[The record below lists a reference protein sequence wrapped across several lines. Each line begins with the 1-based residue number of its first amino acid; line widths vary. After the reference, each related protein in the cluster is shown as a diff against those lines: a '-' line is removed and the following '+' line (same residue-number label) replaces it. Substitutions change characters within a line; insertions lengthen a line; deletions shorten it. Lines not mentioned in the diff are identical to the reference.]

1 MAQGSPSI
9 LRGIAT
15 GAVADAGNRD
25 PQGVAKRVRA
35 VNNALPAPD
44 TEPPAMTETTPPDP
58 VPTPRTGAVARA
70 LRGWFGIALWKRIM
84 LALLLGAIVGYA
96 WGEGATA
103 IAWIGDVFVRLIRM
117 LVVPLVFLTIASG
130 VAALADPRRLGSIGV
145 KTLGMYV
152 FTTALAVTVGL
163 TVATLIGPGVG
174 ATFADAVPKAMETP
188 PDTARMFLEIIP
200 DNPVAAMAEGRTL
213 AVIFFAVLVGAGVIA
228 AGKGAAPVRDLLAAG
243 SEVML
248 RIVGFVMETAP
259 FGVFALIAVVMGTSG
274 PASFLAVLKL
284 AICVV
289 VGSAIVTLLIH
300 GLLVVRLLAW
310 LPPLPFFRGIAD
322 AIMVGFSTSSSS
334 ATLPVAIRVA
344 ERNLGVSKPVAST
357 VLPLG
362 ATIGMDGAAMYV
374 AMLTL
379 FSAQAFGVELG
390 WAEYLV
396 IAATTT
402 IVAMGVAP
410 VPSGSLFVLAAV
422 LHAIGITPE
431 QTALVVGF
439 VLPFDR
445 ILDMT
450 RTIPNVTSDL
460 SIATAVARWEH
471 EMDVE
476 VYKSANDV

>member
-1 MAQGSPSI
+1 MELS
-9 LRGIAT
+9 
-15 GAVADAGNRD
+15 
-25 PQGVAKRVRA
+25 
-35 VNNALPAPD
+35 
-44 TEPPAMTETTPPDP
+44 AMTETIERAERPGPI
-58 VPTPRTGAVARA
+58 RRA
-70 LRGWFGIALWKRIM
+70 LRLWFGISLWKRIL
-84 LALLLGAIVGYA
+84 LALVLGAIVGFA
-96 WGEGATA
+96 WGEGATS
-103 IAWIGDVFVRLIRM
+103 IAWIGELFVRLIRM

-130 VAALADPRRLGSIGV
+130 VAALADPKRLGSIGV
-145 KTLGMYV
+145 KTLAMYV
-152 FTTALAVTVGL
+152 FTTALAVTTGL
-163 TVATLIGPGVG
+163 AVATLIGPGIG
-174 ATFADAVPKAMETP
+174 ATFADAVPRAMGSP
-188 PDTARMFLEIIP
+188 PDTARMFMEIIP
-200 DNPVAAMAEGRTL
+200 DNPIGAMAEGKTL

-228 AGKGAAPVRDLLAAG
+228 AGKGAEPVRQLLAAG

-248 RIVGFVMETAP
+248 KIVGFVMEVAP

-274 PASFLAVLKL
+274 PASFIAVLKL
-284 AICVV
+284 AVCVV
-289 VGSAIVTLLIH
+289 IGSAIVTLLIH
-300 GLLVVRLLAW
+300 GLIVVRLMAW
-310 LPPLPFFRGIAD
+310 LSPLPFFRGIAD

-344 ERNLGVSKPVAST
+344 ERNLGVSKPIAST

-379 FSAQAFGVELG
+379 FSAQAFGVDLS
-390 WAEYLV
+390 WADYAV

-460 SIATAVARWEH
+460 AIATAVARWER
-471 EMDVE
+471 EMDVS
-476 VYKSANDV
+476 VYNTANDV

>member
-1 MAQGSPSI
+1 
-9 LRGIAT
+9 
-15 GAVADAGNRD
+15 
-25 PQGVAKRVRA
+25 
-35 VNNALPAPD
+35 
-44 TEPPAMTETTPPDP
+44 MTETTPPEP
-58 VPTPRTGAVARA
+58 IAPAAQLRPFRRA
-70 LRGWFGIALWKRIM
+70 IGWWFGVALWKRI
-84 LALLLGAIVGYA
+84 LAALVLGAIVGIS
-96 WGEGATA
+96 WGPGATS
-103 IAWIGDVFVRLIRM
+103 ITWIGELFVRLIRM
-117 LVVPLVFLTIASG
+117 LVVPLVFLTIAAG
-130 VAALADPRRLGSIGV
+130 VAALADPKRLGSIGV
-145 KTLGMYV
+145 KTLAMYV
-152 FTTALAVTVGL
+152 FTTALAVTTGL
-163 TVATLIGPGVG
+163 TVATLIGPGIG
-174 ATFADAVPKAMETP
+174 ATFADAVPKAMGTP
-188 PDTARMFLEIIP
+188 PDTARMFMEIIP
-200 DNPVAAMAEGRTL
+200 DNPVGAMAEGKTL
-213 AVIFFAVLVGAGVIA
+213 SVIFFAILVGAGVIA
-228 AGKGAAPVRDLLAAG
+228 AGKGAEPIRAFLNAA
-243 SEVML
+243 SDVML
-248 RIVGFVMETAP
+248 KIVGFVMETAP

-289 VGSAIVTLLIH
+289 IGSAVVTLLIH
-300 GLLVVRLLAW
+300 GLIVVRLMAW
-310 LPPLPFFRGIAD
+310 LSPLPFFRGIAD

-344 ERNLGVSKPVAST
+344 QNNLGVSKPVAST

-379 FSAQAFGVELG
+379 FAAQAFGVDLS
-390 WAEYLV
+390 WADYLV

-450 RTIPNVTSDL
+450 RTVPNVTSDL
-460 SIATAVARWEH
+460 AIATAVARWEG
-471 EMDVE
+471 EMDVN
-476 VYKSANDV
+476 VYNSANDV

>member
-1 MAQGSPSI
+1 
-9 LRGIAT
+9 
-15 GAVADAGNRD
+15 
-25 PQGVAKRVRA
+25 
-35 VNNALPAPD
+35 
-44 TEPPAMTETTPPDP
+44 MTETTAPAQTESPARSRP
-58 VPTPRTGAVARA
+58 LGRA
-70 LRGWFGIALWKRIM
+70 LGWWFGIALWKRI
-84 LALLLGAIVGYA
+84 LGALVLGAVAGLA
-96 WGEGATA
+96 WGEGATS
-103 IAWIGDVFVRLIRM
+103 IGWIGELFVRLIRM
-117 LVVPLVFLTIASG
+117 LVVPLVFLTIAAG
-130 VAALADPRRLGSIGV
+130 VAALADPKRLGSIGV
-145 KTLGMYV
+145 KTLAMYV
-152 FTTALAVTVGL
+152 FTTALAVTTGL
-163 TVATLIGPGVG
+163 GVATLIGPGIG
-174 ATFADAVPKAMETP
+174 ATFADAVPRAMGTP
-188 PDTARMFLEIIP
+188 PDTARMFMEIIP
-200 DNPVAAMAEGRTL
+200 DNPVAAMANGQTL
-213 AVIFFAVLVGAGVIA
+213 SVIFFAILVGAGVIA
-228 AGKGAAPVRDLLAAG
+228 AGKGAEPVRQFLNGA

-300 GLLVVRLLAW
+300 GLVVVRLMAW
-310 LPPLPFFRGIAD
+310 LSPLPFFRGIAD

-344 ERNLGVSKPVAST
+344 ERNLGISKPVAST

-379 FSAQAFGVELG
+379 FAAQAFGVDLS
-390 WAEYLV
+390 WADYAV

-460 SIATAVARWEH
+460 AIATAVARWEK
-471 EMDVE
+471 EMDVD
-476 VYKSANDV
+476 VYNSANDV

>member
-1 MAQGSPSI
+1 MTQTPAPEQTESAARPGAI
-9 LRGIAT
+9 LR
-15 GAVADAGNRD
+15 
-25 PQGVAKRVRA
+25 
-35 VNNALPAPD
+35 AL
-44 TEPPAMTETTPPDP
+44 
-58 VPTPRTGAVARA
+58 GW
-70 LRGWFGIALWKRIM
+70 WFGVALWKRI
-84 LALLLGAIVGYA
+84 LAALVLGAIVGIA
-96 WGEGATA
+96 WGPGATS
-103 IAWIGDVFVRLIRM
+103 ITWIGELFVRLIRM
-117 LVVPLVFLTIASG
+117 LVVPLVFLTIAAG
-130 VAALADPRRLGSIGV
+130 VAALADPKRLGSIGV
-145 KTLGMYV
+145 KTLAMYV
-152 FTTALAVTVGL
+152 FTTALAVTTGL
-163 TVATLIGPGVG
+163 TVATLIGPGIG
-174 ATFADAVPKAMETP
+174 ATFADAVPKAMGTP
-188 PDTARMFLEIIP
+188 PDTARMFMEIIP
-200 DNPVAAMAEGRTL
+200 DNPVSAMADGKTL
-213 AVIFFAVLVGAGVIA
+213 SVIFFAILVGAGVIA
-228 AGKGAAPVRDLLAAG
+228 AGKSAEPIRAFLNGASD
-243 SEVML
+243 VML
-248 RIVGFVMETAP
+248 KIVGFVMETAP

-289 VGSAIVTLLIH
+289 IGSAVVTLLIH
-300 GLLVVRLLAW
+300 GLIVVRLMAW

-344 ERNLGVSKPVAST
+344 QNNLGVSKPVAST

-379 FSAQAFGVELG
+379 FAAQAFGVELG
-390 WAEYLV
+390 WADYLV

-439 VLPFDR
+439 ILPFDR

-450 RTIPNVTSDL
+450 RTVPNVTSDL
-460 SIATAVARWEH
+460 AIATAVARWEG
-471 EMDVE
+471 EMDVDA
-476 VYKSANDV
+476 YNSANDV

>member
-1 MAQGSPSI
+1 MIRS
-9 LRGIAT
+9 L
-15 GAVADAGNRD
+15 
-25 PQGVAKRVRA
+25 VR
-35 VNNALPAPD
+35 
-44 TEPPAMTETTPPDP
+44 
-58 VPTPRTGAVARA
+58 R
-70 LRGWFGIALWKRIM
+70 WFAIVLWKRI
-84 LALLLGAIVGYA
+84 LGALVLGAIVGLVL
-96 WGEGATA
+96 GEDAA
-103 IAWIGDVFVRLIRM
+103 RMSWIGELFVRLIRM

-130 VAALADPRRLGSIGV
+130 VAALADPKRLGSIGV
-145 KTLGMYV
+145 KTLGMYI
-152 FTTALAVTVGL
+152 FTTAFAVSTGLA
-163 TVATLIGPGVG
+163 VATLIAPGLG
-174 ATFADAVPKAMETP
+174 ASFADAVPRMLADP
-188 PDTARMFLEIIP
+188 PDTARMFMEIIP
-200 DNPVAAMAEGRTL
+200 DNPIGAMAEGNTL
-213 AVIFFAVLVGAGVIA
+213 AVIFFAILVGAGVIA
-228 AGKGAAPVRDLLAAG
+228 AGKGAEPVRQFLASG

-248 RIVGFVMETAP
+248 KIVGFVMETAP
-259 FGVFALIAVVMGTSG
+259 FGVFALIAAVMGTTG
-274 PASFLAVLKL
+274 PSSFFAVLKL
-284 AICVV
+284 GLCVV

-300 GLLVVRLLAW
+300 GLIVVRLLAW

-344 ERNLGVSKPVAST
+344 ERNLGVSPPIAST

-379 FSAQAFGVELG
+379 FAAQAFGVDLSM
-390 WAEYLV
+390 ADYFV

-431 QTALVVGF
+431 QTAIVVGF

-450 RTIPNVTSDL
+450 RTIPNVSSDL
-460 SIATAVARWEH
+460 AIATAVARWEGDIDC
-471 EMDVE
+471 ETYLARPTE
-476 VYKSANDV
+476 

>member
-1 MAQGSPSI
+1 
-9 LRGIAT
+9 
-15 GAVADAGNRD
+15 
-25 PQGVAKRVRA
+25 
-35 VNNALPAPD
+35 
-44 TEPPAMTETTPPDP
+44 MTETTKPEPADP
-58 VPTPRTGAVARA
+58 LTRRDTLRRA
-70 LRGWFGIALWKRIM
+70 LGWWFGVALWKRI
-84 LALLLGAIVGYA
+84 LGALVLGVIAGLI
-96 WGEGATA
+96 WGEGATS
-103 IAWIGDVFVRLIRM
+103 IAWIGELFVRLIRM
-117 LVVPLVFLTIASG
+117 LVVPLVFLTIAAG
-130 VAALADPRRLGSIGV
+130 VAALADPKRLGSIGV
-145 KTLGMYV
+145 KTLAMYV
-152 FTTALAVTVGL
+152 FTTALAVTTGL
-163 TVATLIGPGVG
+163 TVATLIAPGLG
-174 ATFADAVPKAMETP
+174 ATFADAVPKAMGTP
-188 PDTARMFLEIIP
+188 PDTARMFMEIIP
-200 DNPVAAMAEGRTL
+200 DNPVAAMAQGQTL
-213 AVIFFAVLVGAGVIA
+213 SVIFFAILVGAGVIA
-228 AGKGAAPVRDLLAAG
+228 AGKGAEPVRQFLNGA

-248 RIVGFVMETAP
+248 KIVGFVMETAP

-274 PASFLAVLKL
+274 PSSFLAVLKL

-289 VGSAIVTLLIH
+289 VGSAVVTLLIH
-300 GLLVVRLLAW
+300 GLIVVRLMAW
-310 LPPLPFFRGIAD
+310 LSPLPFFRGIAD

-379 FSAQAFGVELG
+379 FSAQAFGVDLS
-390 WAEYLV
+390 WADYAV

-439 VLPFDR
+439 ILPFDR

-450 RTIPNVTSDL
+450 RTVPNVTSDL
-460 SIATAVARWEH
+460 AIATAVARWEK
-471 EMDVE
+471 EMDVD
-476 VYKSANDV
+476 VYNSANDV

>member
-1 MAQGSPSI
+1 
-9 LRGIAT
+9 
-15 GAVADAGNRD
+15 
-25 PQGVAKRVRA
+25 
-35 VNNALPAPD
+35 
-44 TEPPAMTETTPPDP
+44 MTETTPPEP
-58 VPTPRTGAVARA
+58 IAPSAQLRPFRRA
-70 LRGWFGIALWKRIM
+70 LGWWFGVALWKRI
-84 LALLLGAIVGYA
+84 LGALVLGGIVGVA
-96 WGEGATA
+96 WGPGAA
-103 IAWIGDVFVRLIRM
+103 SIAWIGELFVRLIRM
-117 LVVPLVFLTIASG
+117 LVVPLVFLTIAAG
-130 VAALADPRRLGSIGV
+130 VAALADPKRLGSIGV
-145 KTLGMYV
+145 KTLAMYV
-152 FTTALAVTVGL
+152 FTTTLAVTTGL
-163 TVATLIGPGVG
+163 AVATLIGPGIG
-174 ATFADAVPKAMETP
+174 ATFADAVPRAMGTP
-188 PDTARMFLEIIP
+188 PDTARMFMEIIP
-200 DNPVAAMAEGRTL
+200 DNPVGAMADGKTL
-213 AVIFFAVLVGAGVIA
+213 SVIFFAILVGAGVIA
-228 AGKGAAPVRDLLAAG
+228 AGKGAEPVRAFLNGASD
-243 SEVML
+243 VML
-248 RIVGFVMETAP
+248 KIVGFVMETAP

-289 VGSAIVTLLIH
+289 IGSAVVTLLIH
-300 GLLVVRLLAW
+300 GLIVVRLMAW
-310 LPPLPFFRGIAD
+310 LSPLPFFRGIAD

-344 ERNLGVSKPVAST
+344 QNNLGISKPVAST

-379 FSAQAFGVELG
+379 FSAQAFGVDLS
-390 WAEYLV
+390 WADYLV

-450 RTIPNVTSDL
+450 RTVPNVTSDL
-460 SIATAVARWEH
+460 AIATAVARWEG
-471 EMDVE
+471 EMDVN
-476 VYKSANDV
+476 VYNSANDV